1 MEIGQVLWEP
11 LEGKPHPVSGIGE
24 GLLKG
29 VISKFNLRMS
39 SISPGEEKGCSRQ
52 KTRPS
57 QRPSDRT
64 EHRPWENCLRRCD
77 WGRERPGGAQGAKA
91 GVFSMDQRV
100 EALMGRQR
108 NLALYQG

>member
-1 MEIGQVLWEP
+1 MLALDSPAGSPGSVLEIGQVLWEP

-39 SISPGEEKGCSRQ
+39 SISPGEDKGCSRQ
-52 KTRPS
+52 KTQPS

-64 EHRPWENCLRRCD
+64 EHGPWENCLRRCD
-77 WGRERPGGAQGAKA
+77 WG
-91 GVFSMDQRV
+91 
-100 EALMGRQR
+100 
-108 NLALYQG
+108 